1 MAQILPDTK
10 ASVEYIMNGKTYT
23 ADLQDGYCEVVKVP
37 SINIGKLRI
46 TKVSGEVSVLSLLQ
60 APLPI
65 MSRMTPA
72 LLLSRKYY
80 DAATGQEKTTL
91 RPMIWSR

>member
-46 TKVSGEVSVLSLLQ
+46 TKVSGEVSVLSLTSSFTDNVKNDAGL
-60 APLPI
+60 
-65 MSRMTPA
+65 T
-72 LLLSRKYY
+72 LSRKYY
-80 DAATGQEKTTL
+80 DAATEQEKTTL